1 MSDTSTSAPKTKP
14 VRVSPARSVAFDL
27 LRAVL
32 RKGTPL
38 DEALKAHR
46 GFGLL
51 PVSDRGFARLLAAV
65 TLRRLGQID
74 RILAGRVT
82 KPLPARAS
90 AVWDALRLGVA
101 QICFVETK
109 PHAAVDTTVDL
120 VRARGHDSYA
130 GLTNAVLRGL
140 VRDNAD
146 LGAPE
151 DNLPDWLRAS
161 WRAAYGTE
169 TTAAIAAALMR
180 EPTLDLTV
188 RDDPTAVAASLG
200 GTVLMAESVRV
211 PLTGNIPDL
220 PGYDDGAWWVQDAAA
235 ALPVRLLGDL
245 AGRRVIDLCAAP
257 GGKTAQ
263 LCQSEA
269 EVLAIDRAAK
279 RLTRLRENL
288 TRLGLSAATEVA
300 DATTWRPMAPVDA
313 VLLDAPCSATGTIRR
328 HPDILHLKAP
338 GDIARLVDLQTRLL
352 ANAAE
357 MVKPGG
363 QLMYCTCSLQPEEG
377 EARVAAFLAE
387 RPDWRRAPIAA
398 GEIAGGGAWLTADG
412 DLRTLP
418 SHLPDAGGLDGFY
431 AARLTRRAAAVG
443 GGAPL
448 KRARIPVND

>member
-1 MSDTSTSAPKTKP
+1 
-14 VRVSPARSVAFDL
+14 
-27 LRAVL
+27 
-32 RKGTPL
+32 
-38 DEALKAHR
+38 
-46 GFGLL
+46 
-51 PVSDRGFARLLAAV
+51 
-65 TLRRLGQID
+65 
-74 RILAGRVT
+74 
-82 KPLPARAS
+82 
-90 AVWDALRLGVA
+90 
-101 QICFVETK
+101 
-109 PHAAVDTTVDL
+109 
-120 VRARGHDSYA
+120 SYA

-161 WRAAYGTE
+161 WRAAYGAE

-235 ALPVRLLGDL
+235 ALPVHLLGDL

-263 LCQSEA
+263 LCQSGA

-300 DATTWRPMAPVDA
+300 DATTWRPKAPVDA

-431 AARLTRRAAAVG
+431 AARLTRRVAAMG